1 MVKGFE
7 FSMKIRGFTAGLFL
21 PATAGAK
28 SIGAKS
34 MSMSISPLLCRREIE
49 PAAAAASGAGLEG
62 DQDDGGGVFW
72 FCFAGLAVLC
82 ALLDWTDPTSHY
94 E

>member
-1 MVKGFE
+1 
-7 FSMKIRGFTAGLFL
+7 
-21 PATAGAK
+21 
-28 SIGAKS
+28 
-34 MSMSISPLLCRREIE
+34 MSISPLLSRREIE
-49 PAAAAASGAGLEG
+49 PAAAAACGTRKEVEMAAAAGAGLEG